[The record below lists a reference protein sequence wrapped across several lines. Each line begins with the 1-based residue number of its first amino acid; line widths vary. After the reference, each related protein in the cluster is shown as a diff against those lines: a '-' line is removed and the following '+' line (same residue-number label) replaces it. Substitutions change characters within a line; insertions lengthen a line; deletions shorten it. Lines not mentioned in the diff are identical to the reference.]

1 MTISPITPLDVVAS
15 GHVAPDKRRL
25 FSKRSHP
32 YYIQAFDYRRTSAG
46 VRVMHMLCDALNRSG
61 YEAYAVANVLNP
73 ELVTPSLT
81 PSVIQLHK
89 AQGIEPITVYPEIVD
104 GNPLGGRTVVRYL
117 LNQPGFIEGK
127 GEYAADD
134 IRIAYTRALLPEG
147 LPEDRV
153 LFLPAID
160 LRIFHLPEDPDKRI
174 PGKVCY
180 YQGRRGQAP
189 IDQSKLPAD
198 AVEITSRFPESWE
211 ALADLF
217 QQCEYFYC
225 TEASGLCGE
234 AALCGCLAIVLPNEW
249 APLSLAREEIRN
261 YGIAWGDDAQELA
274 RAKQTQPL
282 LRETLLQQQRDF
294 WPALDRFIDLTQSIA
309 EQRTGNRHLMS
320 EWLTRRAPNAVQS
333 LLISEHLAT
342 RNPQSIGILV
352 SDADGNHEA
361 VRRTLSSLDRVKKT
375 VPGLRTVVLTTQEA
389 VAQDDSKHRFVRLDG
404 TTMLQAVNHAVA
416 EEDFDWLL
424 MVDAGNEFTESGLP
438 ILALELH
445 GPSHPR
451 AVYADELM
459 RDDDGNLSALLR
471 PDFNLDLALSM
482 PSSMARHWIFNRK
495 AFIDAG
501 GFDPAHADSPEL
513 DLILRMIDMGGMVGL
528 EHVHEP
534 LLITPSQQIASKP
547 SEQESIL
554 RHLRHRGYE
563 QARIEPTLPG
573 CYRIHYGH
581 QGTPGVS
588 IIIPTRN
595 QFKRLVRCIDTLIEK
610 TAYKNY
616 EILIVD
622 NGSTE
627 EDACTWLAGIEAMNN
642 PQMRVL
648 HYPQPF
654 NYAAM
659 NNLAAGHA
667 RGEYLLLLNNDT
679 AIVREDWLDAM
690 LNHAQR
696 PEVGV
701 VGAKLIDLDGKVQS
715 AGLIACL
722 PTPAQQPFVG
732 DSPDG
737 PGYMYRLQVDQ
748 DYSAVTGAC
757 MMVRKSLY
765 DEAGGLDEAKFPVSH
780 GDIDLCL
787 KLRHA
792 GYLVVW
798 TPHAVL
804 LHEGSVSQ
812 AAEDKASTEDKAKR
826 FAAGQDALYDR
837 WLPTIAHDPAYN
849 DNLSLNGKAFLVET
863 HPPVTWNPL
872 TWRPLPVALAF
883 AADQAGCGHYRILQ
897 PSAAMREFGVATVDV
912 CHRYLS
918 PVEME
923 RASPDT
929 MVLQRQMT
937 EDQIKLQKR
946 VARFNKCF
954 KVAELDDYLPQVPRK
969 SAHHGTLPK
978 DILKTMR
985 KSLTLVDRFVV
996 STQGLAEMM
1005 QGMHPDIRVV
1015 ENHLPLHWWADV
1027 KGERRTGRKPRVG
1040 WGGAAGHRGDLEL
1053 IADVVEA
1060 LSDEVEWVFFG
1071 MCPDKLKPFVHEI
1084 VQPVAI
1090 GDYPGRLA
1098 SLNLDLA
1105 IAPLEDNTFNQC
1117 KSNLRL
1123 LEYGACGF
1131 PVVCSDVRPYQCD
1144 LPVTRV
1150 KPRFKEWTE
1159 AIRMHVNDLDAAAKA
1174 GDALREAIHRDW
1186 MLDEKHARFWLSQ
1199 WMPD

>member
-1 MTISPITPLDVVAS
+1 MLSSRLHRRIAYPYYL
-15 GHVAPDKRRL
+15 VAPD
-25 FSKRSHP
+25 
-32 YYIQAFDYRRTSAG
+32 YRESSSGTQC
-46 VRVMHMLCDALNRSG
+46 VHYLCHALNLEG
-61 YEAYAVANVLNP
+61 ADAYLAGCS
-73 ELVTPSLT
+73 VTHPRLKT
-81 PSVIQLHK
+81 PLLDAATRERHAAEKRPFI
-89 AQGIEPITVYPEIVD
+89 AIYPEIVS
-104 GNPLGGRTVVRYL
+104 GNPLGAALSVRYM
-117 LNQPGFIEGK
+117 LNREGVINGNALEAGQDDLYVYHREEFVDPAHPG
-127 GEYAADD
+127 
-134 IRIAYTRALLPEG
+134 ALLTVPMVDVGLFSPEPAQPRT
-147 LPEDRV
+147 LALLYLNRV
-153 LFLPAID
+153 PRTAVDFSA
-160 LRIFHLPEDPDKRI
+160 
-174 PGKVCY
+174 
-180 YQGRRGQAP
+180 
-189 IDQSKLPAD
+189 LPAD
-198 AVEITSRFPESWE
+198 IVVLSMDTPLPLATLADTFRRARVLYSYESSTTCRLAIMCGCPVVALTAPGLEKYAITEATRRDIGGGFAMSDSTEAVAAARAETAAARQLHASGETRFWQQLDAFIEATQQRIAEETVLALPLQRWLEARTANPAQRALIQAQADPAQMPRLHLVVLADAPGAELATTLDSLAGSPLPLQPHVLTLHAQAADAEHAALPPELSLQACADHPARLARIT
-211 ALADLF
+211 ALAAEHPHDWLMIV
-217 QQCEYFYC
+217 
-225 TEASGLCGE
+225 EAGERLLDSGL
-234 AALCGCLAIVLPNEW
+234 LVL
-249 APLSLAREEIRN
+249 
-261 YGIAWGDDAQELA
+261 AQELA
-274 RAKQTQPL
+274 GAAQT
-282 LRETLLQQQRDF
+282 
-294 WPALDRFIDLTQSIA
+294 
-309 EQRTGNRHLMS
+309 
-320 EWLTRRAPNAVQS
+320 
-333 LLISEHLAT
+333 
-342 RNPQSIGILV
+342 
-352 SDADGNHEA
+352 
-361 VRRTLSSLDRVKKT
+361 
-375 VPGLRTVVLTTQEA
+375 
-389 VAQDDSKHRFVRLDG
+389 
-404 TTMLQAVNHAVA
+404 
-416 EEDFDWLL
+416 
-424 MVDAGNEFTESGLP
+424 
-438 ILALELH
+438 
-445 GPSHPR
+445 R
-451 AVYADELM
+451 AVCADAM
-459 RDDDGNLSALLR
+459 MHDGHGDLSALLR
-471 PDFNLDLALSM
+471 PDFNLDLLLSM
-482 PSSMARHWIFNRK
+482 PAAMARHWLFR
-495 AFIDAG
+495 AEALTQAG
-501 GFDPAHADSPEL
+501 GLDPTCGEAVEL
-513 DLILRMIDMGGMVGL
+513 DLLLRMIDIGGIEGFG
-528 EHVHEP
+528 HVHEP
-534 LLITPSQQIASKP
+534 LLITPPQQIASKP

-872 TWRPLPVALAF
+872 TWRPLPVALTF
-883 AADQAGCGHYRILQ
+883 AADQAGCGHYRIIQ

-923 RASPDT
+923 RVSPDT
-929 MVLQRQMT
+929 MVLQRQLT

-1071 MCPDKLKPFVHEI
+1071 MCPDMLKPFVHEI
-1084 VQPVAI
+1084 VPPVAI

-1105 IAPLEDNTFNQC
+1105 LAPLEDNTFNQC

-1131 PVVCSDVRPYQCD
+1131 PVVCSDVRPYQGD

-1150 KPRFKEWTE
+1150 KPRFRDWVD
-1159 AIRMHVNDLDAAAKA
+1159 AIRMHTHDLDAAAKA
-1174 GDALREAIHRDW
+1174 GDALRAAVHRDW

>member
-1 MTISPITPLDVVAS
+1 MPHSRLHRRIKFPYYLVALDYRESSSGIQCLHYLCHALNLQGANAWLAGGVKVNPWIKTPLLTEQIRSEHVARNLPAIAIYPDIVSGNPLSAPVCVRYMLNHEGVMNGNRIERKEGDLHLYHRSAFVDPAYPGDVLTVPMVDTRLFQPDPQREHTLDLLYLNRVPRSAVDFTRLPAGIRVLSPDNRLPLEELAEVFRSARVLYTYESSTTYYLALLCGCPVVALT
-15 GHVAPDKRRL
+15 AP
-25 FSKRSHP
+25 
-32 YYIQAFDYRRTSAG
+32 
-46 VRVMHMLCDALNRSG
+46 G
-61 YEAYAVANVLNP
+61 YEKYAVAEQDMADV
-73 ELVTPSLT
+73 
-81 PSVIQLHK
+81 
-89 AQGIEPITVYPEIVD
+89 
-104 GNPLGGRTVVRYL
+104 GGGV
-117 LNQPGFIEGK
+117 
-127 GEYAADD
+127 AWADD
-134 IRIAYTRALLPEG
+134 AESLQRARDGIAAVRAQAEDWERHFWLKLDDFIDKTQAQAEQVAQAKALPRTPLRTWLSNHVPTPAQSRLIGQRFAAEQG
-147 LPEDRV
+147 GPSIAVFVRNSASPQALEQTLHSLSALAPEFAPR
-153 LFLPAID
+153 
-160 LRIFHLPEDPDKRI
+160 RIFVLDAAEPCETDATLPQLQHVVPDDGDDPFATFNRLAGECGCDWLLS
-174 PGKVCY
+174 
-180 YQGRRGQAP
+180 
-189 IDQSKLPAD
+189 IDAGD
-198 AVEITSRFPESWE
+198 RF
-211 ALADLF
+211 
-217 QQCEYFYC
+217 
-225 TEASGLCGE
+225 TASGLSMVAVE
-234 AALCGCLAIVLPNEW
+234 M
-249 APLSLAREEIRN
+249 
-261 YGIAWGDDAQELA
+261 
-274 RAKQTQPL
+274 
-282 LRETLLQQQRDF
+282 LR
-294 WPALDRFIDLTQSIA
+294 
-309 EQRTGNRHLMS
+309 
-320 EWLTRRAPNAVQS
+320 
-333 LLISEHLAT
+333 
-342 RNPQSIGILV
+342 
-352 SDADGNHEA
+352 
-361 VRRTLSSLDRVKKT
+361 
-375 VPGLRTVVLTTQEA
+375 VPGLR
-389 VAQDDSKHRFVRLDG
+389 
-404 TTMLQAVNHAVA
+404 
-416 EEDFDWLL
+416 
-424 MVDAGNEFTESGLP
+424 
-438 ILALELH
+438 ALC
-445 GPSHPR
+445 
-451 AVYADELM
+451 ADEMM
-459 RDDDGNLSALLR
+459 RGDDGNLSALLR
-471 PDFNLDLALSM
+471 PDFNLDLLLSM
-482 PSSMARHWIFNRK
+482 PSGTARHWLFRRE
-495 AFIDAG
+495 AFLEAG
-501 GFDPAHADSPEL
+501 GFDPAFADAPEL
-513 DLILRMIDMGGMVGL
+513 DLLLRLIDAGGIEGL
-528 EHVHEP
+528 GHVHEP
-534 LLITPSQQIASKP
+534 LLITPQQQIVSKP
-547 SEQESIL
+547 SEQAAIL

-563 QARIEPTLPG
+563 EASVEPTLPG
-573 CYRIHYGH
+573 CYRIHYRH
-581 QGTPGVS
+581 PATPGVS

-659 NNLAAGHA
+659 NNLAASHA
-667 RGEYLLLLNNDT
+667 RGEYLVLLNNDT
-679 AIVREDWLDAM
+679 TIVREDWLDAM

-897 PSAAMREFGVATVDV
+897 PSAAMREFGLATVDV

-1071 MCPDKLKPFVHEI
+1071 MCPDMLKPFVHEI
-1084 VQPVAI
+1084 VPPVAI

-1105 IAPLEDNTFNQC
+1105 LAPLEDNTFNQC

-1131 PVVCSDVRPYQCD
+1131 PVVCSDVRPYQGD

-1150 KPRFKEWTE
+1150 KPRFRDWVD
-1159 AIRMHVNDLDAAAKA
+1159 AIRMHTHDLDAAAKA
-1174 GDALREAIHRDW
+1174 GDALRAAVHRDW